1 MMITFNKIAKD
12 VRKKLDL
19 VIQSLFFSMIEGLGF
34 GIGILI
40 AIFILFQSH
49 G

>member
-1 MMITFNKIAKD
+1 MITLNKIVKD
-12 VRKKLDL
+12 LMKKLDL
-19 VIQSLFFSMIEGLGF
+19 VLQSLFFSMIEGLGF